1 LIAGLSVLYEDE
13 RVIAVDKPSGLAV
26 HGLARTTGDDLV
38 SRLRGERLD
47 LAPVHRLD
55 RATSGVLLLAKGP
68 AAARELGQAFQGGL
82 VQKIYVAAVRGEV
95 EPAPCRSGAGGR
107 SCRCGERRH
116 LASSARSSRAGG
128 RART

>member
-47 LAPVHRLD
+47 LAPVHRLE
-55 RATSGVLLLAKGP
+55 S
-68 AAARELGQAFQGGL
+68 
-82 VQKIYVAAVRGEV
+82 
-95 EPAPCRSGAGGR
+95 PCRSARRRGAGGWGCWLGASR
-107 SCRCGERRH
+107 RCGSLHGSMSSKTACGKHTE
-116 LASSARSSRAGG
+116 LARNEAVRIVHAPRSRAP
-128 RART
+128 